1 MEDNDEFQNEKKKK
15 KIRAKQCEKKKL
27 SMQKLLDIK
36 NVLQMEVVV
45 YLKRKGK
52 PGENDGVE
60 AVEDPDGSD
69 AATTRHGFSDA
80 MRFELA
86 LLDNMMEM
94 KKEGGADFES
104 YAVKR
109 FVFVKR

>member
-1 MEDNDEFQNEKKKK
+1 M
-15 KIRAKQCEKKKL
+15 
-27 SMQKLLDIK
+27 
-36 NVLQMEVVV
+36 